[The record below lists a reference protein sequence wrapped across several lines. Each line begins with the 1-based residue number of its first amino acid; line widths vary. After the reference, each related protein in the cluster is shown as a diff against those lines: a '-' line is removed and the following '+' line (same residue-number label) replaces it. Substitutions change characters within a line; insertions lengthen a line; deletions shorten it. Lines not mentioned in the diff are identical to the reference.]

1 MSGSMTDT
9 SRCEPNLVP
18 ILDMVFQLITFFML
32 VVNFKA
38 TEVDRELTL
47 PVIGSA
53 RPVEEETNSELLV
66 LNIRPDGRVFARGE
80 AHDNIAGFIGVEARV
95 IAADKKIQPG
105 ASLPVRVVIRGD
117 RNLSV
122 KQLLDVTDVCRANGF
137 DKFDFLVTRS
147 GNSGKAQP

>member
-47 PVIGSA
+47 PVRYLIEIVAAEFSGLA
-53 RPVEEETNSELLV
+53 RRV
-66 LNIRPDGRVFARGE
+66 GRESFSRS
-80 AHDNIAGFIGVEARV
+80 D
-95 IAADKKIQPG
+95 
-105 ASLPVRVVIRGD
+105 LC
-117 RNLSV
+117 
-122 KQLLDVTDVCRANGF
+122 TD
-137 DKFDFLVTRS
+137 
-147 GNSGKAQP
+147 